1 MRASSSS
8 PTHALALQADKVML
22 AAVTGY
28 GLVALAI
35 GQYYG
40 AFGLALGSAALLTA
54 VAAAAYMLA
63 RGTMFSRL
71 VLASCAMSLVALH
84 IQLGRGTVEFHF
96 GVFVTLALLLF
107 YRDWRPILLAAGVI
121 AVHHLLFDRL
131 QAAGWSV
138 YCTPDP
144 NFLKIMCHAA
154 YVVVQAGVEILI
166 VVRLYKAERQGE
178 ELGRIVQELQCDN
191 RIALNVRDVSVST
204 EGAAQLKEILL
215 RLHDS
220 MQGVTASVCGMR
232 QESSSMASGNQ
243 ELNERTQQAAASI
256 QKISCALVQLTE
268 SVNQSTQAAS
278 NASELAGNA
287 ADVAAKGGAVVS
299 QVVALMGEIHNSSRK
314 IADITG
320 VIDSIAFQTNILALN
335 AAVEA
340 ARAGEQ
346 GRGFAVVASE
356 VRSLAQRSAEAAREV
371 KSLIADSAQQVESGT
386 HLVDQAGRTMQDVV
400 SSVKRV
406 SDIIGEISAA
416 VQEQTQGIGQIN
428 EAIGQMDGMT
438 QRNAALVEEAAGAA
452 QSLSQQA
459 GSLVQAVS
467 VFKLRAPAAA

>member
-340 ARAGEQ
+340 ARAGDH

-356 VRSLAQRSAEAAREV
+356 VRNLAQRAGEAAKQIRQ
-371 KSLIADSAQQVESGT
+371 LIGESVEKVESGSQ
-386 HLVDQAGRTMQDVV
+386 LVQDAGSTMGEIVA
-400 SSVKRV
+400 SAKRV
-406 SDIIGEISAA
+406 TTSVGEISAVA
-416 VQEQTQGIGQIN
+416 TSQSKGIVEVN
-428 EAIGQMDGMT
+428 EGLGDLDRMT
-438 QRNAALVEEAAGAA
+438 QQNATLVRESAASAARLKEQATALASFQMEGV
-452 QSLSQQA
+452 
-459 GSLVQAVS
+459 
-467 VFKLRAPAAA
+467 